1 MRVKFGNATKDVSL
15 LEVTKE
21 NYIVP
26 RGEEDTY
33 HCRIEQTQFN
43 PRNGQRVSR
52 PRIQKFN
59 AKMYPSIARN
69 LRQQGWDIEV
79 LYDPTEFLKAQEEK
93 QQQAMEQRMKDLS
106 TRENRFECR
115 SYVADR
121 RLPAELL
128 DLFDTSDF
136 NEFVRKADT
145 FMGVVQRA
153 VGAAPLYTHED
164 PGDAN
169 ATPAG
174 FAVTKHTPRQ
184 YPPFR
189 GC

>member
-1 MRVKFGNATKDVSL
+1 MSEEMNTQNTEQQPTTQPADNGNQGGSKMFTQE
-15 LEVTKE
+15 EVNQIIRE
-21 NYIVP
+21 
-26 RGEEDTY
+26 RLARE
-33 HCRIEQTQFN
+33 R
-43 PRNGQRVSR
+43 
-52 PRIQKFN
+52 
-59 AKMYPSIARN
+59 AKNTSP
-69 LRQQGWDIEV
+69 E
-79 LYDPTEFLKAQEEK
+79 PTEEEK

-136 NEFVRKADT
+136 NEFVRKVDT
-145 FMGVVQRA
+145 FMGVVQRT

-189 GC
+189 DC

>member
-1 MRVKFGNATKDVSL
+1 MAEIIDQNTEQQPTTQPADNGNQGGSKMFTQE
-15 LEVTKE
+15 EV
-21 NYIVP
+21 NQIV
-26 RGEEDTY
+26 RERLARE
-33 HCRIEQTQFN
+33 R
-43 PRNGQRVSR
+43 
-52 PRIQKFN
+52 
-59 AKMYPSIARN
+59 AKNTPP
-69 LRQQGWDIEV
+69 E
-79 LYDPTEFLKAQEEK
+79 PTEEEK

-121 RLPAELL
+121 RLPDELL

>member
-1 MRVKFGNATKDVSL
+1 MAEIIDQNTEQQPTTQPADNGNQGGSKMFTQE
-15 LEVTKE
+15 EV
-21 NYIVP
+21 NQIV
-26 RGEEDTY
+26 RERLARE
-33 HCRIEQTQFN
+33 R
-43 PRNGQRVSR
+43 
-52 PRIQKFN
+52 
-59 AKMYPSIARN
+59 AKNTPP
-69 LRQQGWDIEV
+69 E
-79 LYDPTEFLKAQEEK
+79 PTEEEK

>member
-1 MRVKFGNATKDVSL
+1 MAEIIDQNTEQQPTTQPADNGNQGSERMFTQSEVNQIVKERLAR
-15 LEVTKE
+15 E
-21 NYIVP
+21 
-26 RGEEDTY
+26 R
-33 HCRIEQTQFN
+33 
-43 PRNGQRVSR
+43 
-52 PRIQKFN
+52 
-59 AKMYPSIARN
+59 AKNTPP
-69 LRQQGWDIEV
+69 E
-79 LYDPTEFLKAQEEK
+79 PTEEEK